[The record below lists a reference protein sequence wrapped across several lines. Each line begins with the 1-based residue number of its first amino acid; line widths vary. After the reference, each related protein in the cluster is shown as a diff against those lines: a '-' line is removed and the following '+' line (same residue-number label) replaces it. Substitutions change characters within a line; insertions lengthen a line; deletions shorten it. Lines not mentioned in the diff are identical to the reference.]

1 MEKKIK
7 TREVINNIKVHNAAF
22 NFGDGMKNIG
32 IKTKEK
38 ISENIEPNDNTS
50 PELPKLLRLIQ
61 KKSVVKSPVKPRP
74 RLKKNAQRKRKPL
87 KIRLMIER

>member
-7 TREVINNIKVHNAAF
+7 TREVVNDIKVHNAAV
-22 NFGDGMKNIG
+22 K
-32 IKTKEK
+32 
-38 ISENIEPNDNTS
+38 
-50 PELPKLLRLIQ
+50 

-74 RLKKNAQRKRKPL
+74 RLKKNVQRKRKPL

>member
-22 NFGDGMKNIG
+22 NFGDRMKNIG

-38 ISENIEPNDNTS
+38 IYENI
-50 PELPKLLRLIQ
+50 
-61 KKSVVKSPVKPRP
+61 
-74 RLKKNAQRKRKPL
+74 
-87 KIRLMIER
+87 